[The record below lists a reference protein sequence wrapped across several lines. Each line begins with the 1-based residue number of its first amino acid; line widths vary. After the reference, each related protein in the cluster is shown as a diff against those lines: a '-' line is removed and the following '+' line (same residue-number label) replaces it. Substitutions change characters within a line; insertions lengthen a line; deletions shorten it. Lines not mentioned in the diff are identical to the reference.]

1 MDLSFRRSCVGICH
15 LIRLKMKKDK
25 NFRRSFL
32 DKPTSGS
39 DLDTEYQ
46 EFGFHETTILDTR
59 EATTGQP
66 QVTDPSIYSQLLWDS
81 FLMKIDSKT
90 N

>member
-1 MDLSFRRSCVGICH
+1 
-15 LIRLKMKKDK
+15 MKKDK

-32 DKPTSGS
+32 DKPPSGS
-39 DLDTEYQ
+39 DLDNEYQ
-46 EFGFHETTILDTR
+46 EFAFHDTTIVDTW

-66 QVTDPSIYSQLLWDS
+66 RVTDPSIYSQLLWDS